1 MHRRTSILFAAALL
15 TFTGWTGCGPDKA
28 ERGLAPVDEEAVPED
43 ASKLQ
48 ESQTQRQK
56 EIVEDQQEHSRLEFD
71 AAQQQAEEQEKKDQ
85 ERQEQQQR

>member
-15 TFTGWTGCGPDKA
+15 TAAGWAGCGPDKA

-48 ESQTQRQK
+48 ESQAQRQK
-56 EIVEDQQEHSRLEFD
+56 EIVEEQQEHSRLEFD
-71 AAQQQAEEQEKKDQ
+71 AAQQQAEEQKKKD
-85 ERQEQQQR
+85 QEQQQR